1 MTFSLKKIFKKEET
15 NKETKA
21 VIQQQAST
29 KSTEDAKAEQKA
41 EQKGKH
47 GEPGVCCGSCS

>member
-29 KSTEDAKAEQKA
+29 KSTEDAKAEQK
-41 EQKGKH
+41 GKH
-47 GEPGVCCGSCS
+47 GEPGFCCGSCS

>member
-29 KSTEDAKAEQKA
+29 KSTEGNKIEK
-41 EQKGKH
+41 KGKH